1 MQSYGGA
8 QLAAP
13 TWLTFAITTA
23 PTPSPRGTS
32 GGLRVSTT
40 SSAAGATA
48 RIAVIVQT
56 GVGFLSD
63 SYCDSDDKT
72 QPDVGMQQQMSAKT
86 AMGEQL

>member
-13 TWLTFAITTA
+13 TWL
-23 PTPSPRGTS
+23 PVRVVC
-32 GGLRVSTT
+32 GLRVSTT

-56 GVGFLSD
+56 GVGFLSGGRRD
-63 SYCDSDDKT
+63 
-72 QPDVGMQQQMSAKT
+72 AT
-86 AMGEQL
+86 ADEREDCYY